1 MKRERAGRI
10 LIIDADPEARYTLSE
25 SVRSFGHDPVEASD
39 CKAALDALA
48 QHPFDAIILSIVESD
63 LEKGELIPGVRQGSP
78 QAGIIVITDTGC
90 NKAETLALHQGADYC
105 LGRPIAVNQLRE
117 ILDRSLDHRRA
128 LQSLEEGRARYER
141 LVMRAPIGVF
151 EIELASGTLSFV
163 NDYLLNIGGYR
174 KEDLIGHPPHKF
186 VARGDRERFTD
197 HLRKRMEG
205 AICADTKSALYT
217 FYKKYGEMSL
227 ARVESRLIETP
238 DGPLIEGTLR
248 DVTSERRLAEL
259 QRTVAKRGESIL
271 SAGRIDDIL
280 QSVLDAITEQSGFR
294 RAVVS
299 LYDLSVADPFQG
311 AIHKILSSGL
321 SPAEVE
327 TLRSKKGLT
336 PEERKLAFADRFR
349 LGPAYYIPHD
359 QVPWSPDLGLPGT
372 TTVEGWH
379 VDDFLFLPL
388 RGESGIIGH
397 LSVDDPVDRAAPT
410 LESIISVAAL
420 ANFAALA
427 VERTYKLNELRKQKE
442 RLHGLFK
449 FSRQLSQVQEIGS
462 LCSLA
467 AERLQRDMNY
477 DLCAIWLKDGADLSL
492 EGIAAQ
498 ESVNEQEVPE
508 RGIRMPL
515 SGDGLARWVIEH
527 QEPTIVPDV
536 RKDGRYKRWIT
547 LTRSEVDVPILGRKG
562 TLGSISAESRKLGAF
577 GKQDLEIITSL
588 ANQLSVATSNLNR
601 REALAQINFLGQKLT
616 EALTLDQLTA
626 DLISF
631 LTKYFD
637 RQHVAILF
645 HREDELVIRGSNNPN
660 PETGPTTGDRFG
672 LDEGII
678 GWVAHHR
685 CYALVDDIQGDPR
698 YAEVF
703 PGTRSELAVPI
714 TISGQLLGVLNVESE
729 QVKFF
734 DEEDRR
740 FLEAIAAEGAI
751 AIANLTA
758 QEELRQ
764 QAVRDPLTQLYNR
777 HYFNE
782 VILFEIERADRYDHP
797 VSLMMIDI
805 DGFRAVNNHLGH
817 LKGDEILC
825 AVARII
831 EESVRTSDRV
841 IRYGGDEFLIL
852 MPETNGDSER
862 VDTRLKEAIE
872 RLSRKLPLNGLSI
885 GLSIGTCTRL
895 PHDPRT
901 LEEILEEADQRMYAD
916 KRATHADQADDYD
929 Y

>member
-10 LIIDADPEARYTLSE
+10 LIIDADTEARHTLSE
-25 SVRSFGHDPVEASD
+25 SVRSFGHDSVEASGAE
-39 CKAALDALA
+39 AALDILV
-48 QHPFDAIILSIVESD
+48 QHPFDAIILSIEENN
-63 LEKGELIPGVRQGSP
+63 LEKGKLIPEVRQASP

-90 NKAETLALHQGADYC
+90 SKAKALTLHQGADYC
-105 LGRPIAVNQLRE
+105 LGRPIAVDRLRE
-117 ILDRSLDHRRA
+117 TLDRSLDRCRA
-128 LQSLEEGRARYER
+128 FQSLEEELTRYER
-141 LVMRAPIGVF
+141 LVMKAPIGVF
-151 EIELASGTLSFV
+151 EIDVANGTLSFV
-163 NDYLLNIGGYR
+163 NDHLLDLGGYH
-174 KEDLIGHPPHKF
+174 KEDLIGHSPQEF
-186 VARGDRERFTD
+186 VAREDRERFTD
-197 HLRKRMEG
+197 HLQKRMEDV
-205 AICADTKSALYT
+205 IDADTKGTLYT
-217 FYKKYGEMSL
+217 FYKKYGETIL
-227 ARVESRLIETP
+227 ARVESRLVETP
-238 DGPLIEGTLR
+238 DGPFIEGTLR

-259 QRTVAKRGESIL
+259 QRTVAKLGESIL
-271 SAGRIDDIL
+271 AAGRIDNIL
-280 QSVLDAITEQSGFR
+280 QSVLDAITKQSGFR

-321 SPAEVE
+321 SPTEVK

-336 PEERKLAFADRFR
+336 TEERKLAFADRFR

-359 QVPWSPDLGLPGT
+359 QVPWSPDLGLAGT
-372 TTVEGWH
+372 TAVEGWH
-379 VDDFLFLPL
+379 ADDFLFLPL

-397 LSVDDPVDRAAPT
+397 LSVDDPIDRAAPT
-410 LESIISVAAL
+410 LESIVSVAAL

-427 VERTYKLNELRKQKE
+427 VERIYKLNALRKQKE

-467 AERLQRDMNY
+467 AERLQRDMDY
-477 DLCAIWLKDGADLSL
+477 EMCAIWLKDGVDLSL

-498 ESVNEQEVPE
+498 GSVDEQEVPK
-508 RGIRMPL
+508 RGTRMSL

-527 QEPTIVPDV
+527 DEPTIVPDV
-536 RKDGRYKRWIT
+536 RKEERYKKWIT
-547 LTRSEVDVPILGRKG
+547 LTRSEVDVPIHGRTG
-562 TLGSISAESRKLGAF
+562 ALGSISVESGKPAAF

-588 ANQLSVATSNLNR
+588 ANQLSVAISNLKR
-601 REALAQINFLGQKLT
+601 KEALAQINSLGQKLT

-626 DLISF
+626 DLVSF
-631 LTKYFD
+631 LAEYFN
-637 RQHVAILF
+637 RQHTAILLY
-645 HREDELVIRGSNNPN
+645 REKELIMRGINSPN
-660 PETGPTTGDRFG
+660 SEVAPTIGDRFG
-672 LDEGII
+672 LDEGIL
-678 GWVAHHR
+678 GWVAQHQ
-685 CYALVDDIQGDPR
+685 CYALVDDVQADPR

-703 PGTRSELAVPI
+703 PKIRSELAVPI
-714 TISGQLLGVLNVESE
+714 TIAGQLLGVLNVESE
-729 QVKFF
+729 QVSFF

-758 QEELRQ
+758 QEQLRQ

-782 VILFEIERADRYDHP
+782 VIRFEIERADRYDHP
-797 VSLMMIDI
+797 VALMMLDI

-825 AVARII
+825 SVAKII

-852 MPETNGDSER
+852 MPETDGDSER
-862 VDTRLKEAIE
+862 VHTRLKGAIE
-872 RLSRKLPLNGLSI
+872 RLSRELPLNGLSI

>member
-1 MKRERAGRI
+1 MKREIAGRI
-10 LIIDADPEARYTLSE
+10 LIIDADPEARSTLSE
-25 SVRSFGHDPVEASD
+25 SVRSFGHDPAEASD
-39 CKAALDALA
+39 YKVALDTLT
-48 QHPFDAIILSIVESD
+48 QHPYDAIILAINERD
-63 LEKGELIPGVRQGSP
+63 LEKGELIPEVCQASP
-78 QAGIIVITDTGC
+78 QVAIIVITNTGG
-90 NKAETLALHQGADYC
+90 KTGTLALRQGADYY
-105 LGRPIAVNQLRE
+105 LTRPIAVDQLRA
-117 ILDRSLDHRRA
+117 ILDRSLDHCRA
-128 LQSLEEGRARYER
+128 LQSLKEGLARHER
-141 LVMRAPIGVF
+141 LVTRAPIGVF
-151 EIELASGTLSFV
+151 EIDVASGTLSLV
-163 NDYLLNIGGYR
+163 NDYLLDLGGYR
-174 KEDLIGHPPHKF
+174 KEDLIGHLPHKF
-186 VARGDRERFTD
+186 VTREDRERFTD
-197 HLRKRMEG
+197 HLQKRMEG
-205 AICADTKSALYT
+205 AIGAGTKGALYT
-217 FYKKYGEMSL
+217 FYKKYGETIL
-227 ARVESRLIETP
+227 ARVESTLIETP
-238 DGPLIEGTLR
+238 DGLFIEGTFR
-248 DVTSERRLAEL
+248 DVTSERRLTKL
-259 QRTVAKRGESIL
+259 QKTVAKLGETIL
-271 SAGRIDDIL
+271 SAGKIDDIM

-299 LYDLSVADPFQG
+299 LYDLSVAYPFQG
-311 AIHKILSSGL
+311 EIHKTFTSGL
-321 SPAEVE
+321 SPVEVE
-327 TLRSKKGLT
+327 TILSEEGLT

-359 QVPWSPDLGLPGT
+359 QIPWSPDLGLAGT

-379 VDDFLFLPL
+379 ADDFLFLPL

-397 LSVDDPVDRAAPT
+397 LSVDDPIDRAAPT
-410 LESIISVAAL
+410 LESIIAVAAL

-427 VERTYKLNELRKQKE
+427 VERIYKVNELRKQKE

-467 AERLQRDMNY
+467 AERLQRDMDY
-477 DLCAIWLKDGADLSL
+477 ELCAIWLKEGADLSL

-498 ESVNEQEVPE
+498 ESINEQEVPKKGL
-508 RGIRMPL
+508 RLPL

-536 RKDGRYKRWIT
+536 RKEERYKKWIA
-547 LTRSEVDVPILGRKG
+547 LTRSEVDVPIPGRNG
-562 TLGSISAESRKLGAF
+562 ALGSISVESRKLAAF
-577 GKQDLEIITSL
+577 GKQDLEILTSL
-588 ANQLSVATSNLNR
+588 ANQLSVAISNLKR
-601 REALAQINFLGQKLT
+601 REALAQINSLGQKLT
-616 EALTLDQLTA
+616 EALDLDQLTA

-631 LTKYFD
+631 LANQFNQQY
-637 RQHVAILF
+637 VAILLY
-645 HREDELVIRGSNNPN
+645 REKELVIREVNSPN
-660 PETGPTTGDRFG
+660 SEAGPTTGDRFG
-672 LDEGII
+672 LDEGIV
-678 GWVAHHR
+678 GWVAHHQ
-685 CYALVDDIQGDPR
+685 CYALVDDVQADPR

-703 PGTRSELAVPI
+703 PGIRSELAMPI

-758 QEELRQ
+758 QEQLRQ
-764 QAVRDPLTQLYNR
+764 QAVCDPLTQLYNR

-782 VILFEIERADRYDHP
+782 VIRFEIERADRYDHP

-805 DGFRAVNNHLGH
+805 DGFRAVNNRLGH

-825 AVARII
+825 AVAKII

-862 VDTRLKEAIE
+862 VHTRLKEEIE
-872 RLSRKLPLNGLSI
+872 RLSRELPLNGLSI

-916 KRATHADQADDYD
+916 KRTTHADYADDYD

>member
-1 MKRERAGRI
+1 MKREIAGRI
-10 LIIDADPEARYTLSE
+10 LIIDADPEARSTLSE

-39 CKAALDALA
+39 YKVALDTLT
-48 QHPFDAIILSIVESD
+48 QHPYDAIILAINERD
-63 LEKGELIPGVRQGSP
+63 LEKGELIPEVCQASP
-78 QAGIIVITDTGC
+78 QAGIIAIMNTRS
-90 NKAETLALHQGADYC
+90 NKAKTLALRQGADYY
-105 LGRPIAVNQLRE
+105 LARPIAVDQLRA
-117 ILDRSLDHRRA
+117 ILNRSLDHCRA
-128 LQSLEEGRARYER
+128 LQSLKEELARHER
-141 LVMRAPIGVF
+141 LVTRAPIGVY
-151 EIELASGTLSFV
+151 EVDVASGTLSLV
-163 NDYLLNIGGYR
+163 NDYLLNLGGYR
-174 KEDLIGHPPHKF
+174 KGDLIGHAPQEF
-186 VARGDRERFTD
+186 VAREDRERFTD
-197 HLRKRMEG
+197 RLRKRMEG
-205 AICADTKSALYT
+205 AIGADTKSTLYT
-217 FYKKYGEMSL
+217 FYKKYGETIL
-227 ARVESRLIETP
+227 ARVESSLIETP
-238 DGPLIEGTLR
+238 AGLFIEGTLR
-248 DVTSERRLAEL
+248 DVTSERRLTEL
-259 QRTVAKRGESIL
+259 QRTVAKLGETIL
-271 SAGRIDDIL
+271 SAGKIDDIL

-299 LYDLSVADPFQG
+299 LYDLSVAYPFQG
-311 AIHKILSSGL
+311 EIHKTFTSGL
-321 SPAEVE
+321 SPVEVE
-327 TLRSKKGLT
+327 TILSENGLT

-359 QVPWSPDLGLPGT
+359 QVPWSPDLGIAGT

-379 VDDFLFLPL
+379 ADDFLFFPL

-397 LSVDDPVDRAAPT
+397 LSVDDPIDRTAPT

-427 VERTYKLNELRKQKE
+427 IERIYKLNELRKQKE
-442 RLHGLFK
+442 RLHSLFK

-477 DLCAIWLKDGADLSL
+477 ELCAIWLKDGADLSL

-498 ESVNEQEVPE
+498 KSINKKEVPK

-515 SGDGLARWVIEH
+515 SGDGLARWVIDH

-536 RKDGRYKRWIT
+536 QKEERYKKWIT
-547 LTRSEVDVPILGRKG
+547 LTRSEVDVPIPGRRG
-562 TLGSISAESRKLGAF
+562 VLGSISVESRKLAAF

-588 ANQLSVATSNLNR
+588 ANQISVAISNLKR
-601 REALAQINFLGQKLT
+601 RETLAQINSLGQKLT
-616 EALTLDQLTA
+616 EALDLDQLTA
-626 DLISF
+626 GIISF
-631 LTKYFD
+631 LANQFNQQY
-637 RQHVAILF
+637 VAILLY
-645 HREDELVIRGSNNPN
+645 REKDLVIHGINGPN
-660 PETGPTTGDRFG
+660 SEVVPTTRDRFG
-672 LDEGII
+672 LDEGIV
-678 GWVAHHR
+678 GWVAHHQ
-685 CYALVDDIQGDPR
+685 CYALVNDIQTDPR

-703 PGTRSELAVPI
+703 PGIRSELAVPI
-714 TISGQLLGVLNVESE
+714 TISGKLLGVLNVESE
-729 QVKFF
+729 QVDFF
-734 DEEDRR
+734 DKADQR

-758 QEELRQ
+758 QEQLRQ

-782 VILFEIERADRYDHP
+782 VIRFEIERADRYDHP

-825 AVARII
+825 AVAKII

-862 VDTRLKEAIE
+862 IRTRLKEAIE
-872 RLSRKLPLNGLSI
+872 RLSQELPLNGLSI
-885 GLSIGTCTRL
+885 GLSIGTSTRL

-916 KRATHADQADDYD
+916 KRTTHTNYVDDYD

>member
-25 SVRSFGHDPVEASD
+25 SVRSFGHDPVEASGD
-39 CKAALDALA
+39 EAALDALA
-48 QHPFDAIILSIVESD
+48 QHSFDAIILSIGESD
-63 LEKGELIPGVRQGSP
+63 LEKGELIPGVRQASP
-78 QAGIIVITDTGC
+78 QAGIIVITDTGGS
-90 NKAETLALHQGADYC
+90 KAEALTLHRGADYC
-105 LGRPIAVNQLRE
+105 LGRPIDVDQLRE
-117 ILDRSLDHRRA
+117 ILDRSFDHCRA
-128 LQSLEEGRARYER
+128 LQSLEEELARYER
-141 LVMRAPIGVF
+141 LVTRAPIGVF
-151 EIELASGTLSFV
+151 EIELTSGTLSFV
-163 NDYLLNIGGYR
+163 NDYLLDLGGYR
-174 KEDLIGHPPHKF
+174 KEDLIGHLPQEF
-186 VARGDRERFTD
+186 VAREDRERFTD
-197 HLRKRMEG
+197 RLRKRMEG
-205 AICADTKSALYT
+205 AIGADTKSTLYT
-217 FYKKYGEMSL
+217 FYKKYGETIL

-238 DGPLIEGTLR
+238 DGLFIEGTLR
-248 DVTSERRLAEL
+248 DVTSERRLTEL
-259 QRTVAKRGESIL
+259 QRTVAKLGETIL
-271 SAGRIDDIL
+271 AAGRIDNIL

-299 LYDLSVADPFQG
+299 LYDLSVADPLHG
-311 AIHKILSSGL
+311 EIHKILTSGL
-321 SPAEVE
+321 SPADVK
-327 TLRSKKGLT
+327 TLRSEEGLT

-359 QVPWSPDLGLPGT
+359 QVPWSPDLGLAGT

-379 VDDFLFLPL
+379 ADDFLFFPL

-397 LSVDDPVDRAAPT
+397 LSVDDPIDRTAPT
-410 LESIISVAAL
+410 LESIIPVAAL

-427 VERTYKLNELRKQKE
+427 VERIYKLNELRKQKE
-442 RLHGLFK
+442 RLHSLFK

-477 DLCAIWLKDGADLSL
+477 ELCAIWLKDGADLSL

-498 ESVNEQEVPE
+498 ESINKEEVPK

-515 SGDGLARWVIEH
+515 SGDGLVRWVIEH
-527 QEPTIVPDV
+527 GEPTIVPDV
-536 RKDGRYKRWIT
+536 RKDARYKKWIT
-547 LTRSEVDVPILGRKG
+547 LTRSEVDVPIPGRNG
-562 TLGSISAESRKLGAF
+562 ALGSISVERRKLAAF
-577 GKQDLEIITSL
+577 GKQDLEILTSL
-588 ANQLSVATSNLNR
+588 ANQLSVAISNLKR
-601 REALAQINFLGQKLT
+601 REALAQINSLGQKLT

-631 LTKYFD
+631 LAEYFN
-637 RQHVAILF
+637 RQHTAILLY
-645 HREDELVIRGSNNPN
+645 REKELVIRGINNPN
-660 PETGPTTGDRFG
+660 SEAGPTTGDRFG
-672 LDEGII
+672 LDEGIV
-678 GWVAHHR
+678 GWVAHHQ
-685 CYALVDDIQGDPR
+685 CHALVDDVEADPR

-703 PGTRSELAVPI
+703 PGIRSELAVPI

-729 QVKFF
+729 QAKFF
-734 DEEDRR
+734 GEEDRR

-758 QEELRQ
+758 QEQLRQ
-764 QAVRDPLTQLYNR
+764 QAVRDPLTQIYNR

-782 VILFEIERADRYDHP
+782 VIRFEIERADRYDHP

-817 LKGDEILC
+817 LKGDEVLC
-825 AVARII
+825 AVAKII

-852 MPETNGDSER
+852 MPETDGDSEH
-862 VDTRLKEAIE
+862 VHTRLKEAIE
-872 RLSRKLPLNGLSI
+872 RLSRELPLNGLSI
-885 GLSIGTCTRL
+885 GLSIGICTRL

-916 KRATHADQADDYD
+916 KRAAHADQADDYD